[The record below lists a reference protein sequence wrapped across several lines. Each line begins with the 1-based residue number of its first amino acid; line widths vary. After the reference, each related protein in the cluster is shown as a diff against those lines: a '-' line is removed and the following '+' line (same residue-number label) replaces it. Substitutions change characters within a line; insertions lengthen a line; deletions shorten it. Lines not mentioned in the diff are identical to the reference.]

1 MENIHCFAQIP
12 AISKKLFRSEISTIL
27 DVMDCRIISR
37 VMRRDRMMERSGR
50 KLSIFPDGSLQVT
63 AVDNAGSTA
72 VTNLITKYRT
82 DSHRYFQ

>member
-1 MENIHCFAQIP
+1 
-12 AISKKLFRSEISTIL
+12 
-27 DVMDCRIISR
+27 
-37 VMRRDRMMERSGR
+37 MMERSGR